1 MTAVFHVPD
10 MSCQHCVQS
19 ITRAIQAK
27 DANAQVSTD
36 LAQHHVTVSNS
47 QLDAAAL
54 LALITEAGYTPTAL
68 S

>member
-1 MTAVFHVPD
+1 MSVVFHVPD

-27 DANAQVSTD
+27 DASAQVSID
-36 LAQHHVTVSNS
+36 LAQHHVTVSSS

-54 LALITEAGYTPTAL
+54 LALITEAGYTPTKL